1 MKKPASQW
9 RSEQAKEDIGLL
21 DTMQASSY
29 TSVTPSFILRQ
40 RIEKLFAAGAAGGK
54 RVSADEELITPHPIH
69 IFQNDQITLA
79 APGKMSFPELCF
91 KFGERSPLPDL
102 FGSDMYDDVVV

>member
-40 RIEKLFAAGAAGGK
+40 RIEKLFATGAADGE
-54 RVSADEELITPHPIH
+54 RVSAYEELITPHLMH
-69 IFQNDQITLA
+69 IFQIDQIT
-79 APGKMSFPELCF
+79 
-91 KFGERSPLPDL
+91 
-102 FGSDMYDDVVV
+102 